1 MGGLPGQFGLQSCH
15 LSGQHRAGPLQI
27 RQGAL
32 PGQTLGCQAGLVVD
46 VVICEG
52 IETEAQAD
60 LIRSFGCELFQGYL
74 FDKAIPI
81 DVLAK
86 KYLSTCNQQVA

>member
-1 MGGLPGQFGLQSCH
+1 
-15 LSGQHRAGPLQI
+15 
-27 RQGAL
+27 
-32 PGQTLGCQAGLVVD
+32 
-46 VVICEG
+46 VICEG